1 MSGLKQTYNWYEWT
15 LVDVTTIQ
23 TFTNWSYSVQRTG
36 ITYGQ
41 SSLNNIN
48 MTLTQYERI
57 GYVIFYLIPNYQ
69 MTDSSGSTCSF
80 RNPHIYDTMPANYT
94 YYASTTSASYY
105 YTFYQE
111 QLAPYTFS
119 LKMADGTA
127 LSTPSGLITVVS
139 YLNSY
144 YLNDPS
150 SSNTIYWYLY
160 PQYHPVFYDL
170 SITYHLNFVVSLLI
184 YFSYIIFIF
193 V

>member
-1 MSGLKQTYNWYEWT
+1 
-15 LVDVTTIQ
+15 
-23 TFTNWSYSVQRTG
+23 
-36 ITYGQ
+36 
-41 SSLNNIN
+41 

-57 GYVIFYLIPNYQ
+57 GSVTFYLIPNYQ

-94 YYASTTSASYY
+94 HYASTTSASYY

-111 QLAPYTFS
+111 QLAPYAFS

-127 LSTPSGLITVVS
+127 LSTPSGLISVVS

-150 SSNTIYWYLY
+150 TSNTIYWYLY

-184 YFSYIIFIF
+184 YFQI
-193 V
+193 